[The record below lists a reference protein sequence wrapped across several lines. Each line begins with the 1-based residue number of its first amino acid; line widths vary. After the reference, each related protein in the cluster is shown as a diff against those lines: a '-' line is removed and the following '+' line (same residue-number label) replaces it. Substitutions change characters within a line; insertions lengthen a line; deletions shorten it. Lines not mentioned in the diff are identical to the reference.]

1 MCRMVRT
8 DGLPET
14 RYGRS
19 TAFVR
24 GAYRYPVPANAG
36 YLAVGFRCAASV
48 EE

>member
-14 RYGRS
+14 RYSGS
-19 TAFVR
+19 PAFVR
-24 GAYRYPVPANAG
+24 GAYRYPVLANAG
-36 YLAVGFRCAASV
+36 YLAVGCRCAASV